1 MAEAIDKS
9 AHAEDQLA
17 ETVAESLRRGTAV
30 SERSPAWKAKTQRD
44 ELIAEHALL
53 TRGFAHLQAR
63 ASGLELQVAAEHA
76 EVLRVREP
84 IIQHVLETLA
94 SELAVKENE
103 AAALRSRLYG
113 FSVCSNGPNLQKL
126 PRLAIDL
133 LRTPPKNAVPPQT
146 NTSAQFAVDRQKE
159 AFRSWKRALES
170 DAQSQLNLD

>member
-1 MAEAIDKS
+1 MLAKAIAVHQKKLAELADMRAAIDQAEAKLAGMAEAIDKS

-103 AAALRSRLYG
+103 AAA
-113 FSVCSNGPNLQKL
+113 
-126 PRLAIDL
+126 
-133 LRTPPKNAVPPQT
+133 
-146 NTSAQFAVDRQKE
+146 
-159 AFRSWKRALES
+159 
-170 DAQSQLNLD
+170 